1 MAYLLTHRE
10 LRAHDTG
17 AACIFCGTHHLC
29 PELDEHTGRA
39 YALVDG
45 RVAAFLHC
53 EQPVCPQLEAD
64 LWAESSLW
72 RCTCKPSVNVIG
84 PLCPHCKSERVATDL
99 GGFPGDTNARV
110 GGVYVRM
117 VKVVSKHSMV
127 ESEFAKVLDRMEKAM
142 PDNAIVVPSHF
153 NDHVEGADG
162 FPIPVSWW
170 KPRTLFRQFPTV
182 WESAESERR
191 EVEYVVRYSDGDVTG
206 ALQEF
211 DRTFES
217 ARDYLRTHAPKL
229 VNILETEQRT
239 ETRILLVDD
248 PSSPLAFLV
257 GFLAAVGHVYPM
269 FARDIAEDA
278 RKPFDGCDL
287 EEAEKHPWL
296 VATSVWHDNA
306 WATVTCH
313 LAPGTPVWA
322 PPRHA

>member
-10 LRAHDTG
+10 LRAQDTG
-17 AACIFCGTHHLC
+17 APCIFCGTHHLC

-39 YALVDG
+39 YALVEG

-127 ESEFAKVLDRMEKAM
+127 ESEFARVLDRMEKAM
-142 PDNAIVVPSHF
+142 PHNAIVVPSHF
-153 NDHVEGADG
+153 QDHVEGADG
-162 FPIPVSWW
+162 FPIPVRWW
-170 KPRTLFRQFPTV
+170 QPRTLFRMFPTV
-182 WESAESERR
+182 WRSAEEERR
-191 EVEYVVRYSDGDVTG
+191 EVEYVVRHTDGDVTA

-211 DRTFES
+211 DARFQS
-217 ARDYLRTHAPKL
+217 AREYLREHAPL
-229 VNILETEQRT
+229 TVQLLEDAGDR
-239 ETRILLVDD
+239 TRIH
-248 PSSPLAFLV
+248 LV
-257 GFLAAVGHVYPM
+257 GDAEVLPSFLAAVGVAYPM
-269 FARDIAEDA
+269 FARDLALDA
-278 RKPFDGCDL
+278 HQPFHACDL
-287 EEAEKHPWL
+287 DEADKHPWL
-296 VATSVWHDNA
+296 VATPEWKENN

-322 PPRHA
+322 HPRHA

>member
-17 AACIFCGTHHLC
+17 SPCIFCGTHHLC
-29 PELDEHTGRA
+29 PELDPHTGRV
-39 YALVDG
+39 YALCEG
-45 RVAAFLHC
+45 RVAAFLYC
-53 EQPVCPQLEAD
+53 SRPICPQLNAD
-64 LWAESSLW
+64 AWAEDSIW
-72 RCTCKPSVNVIG
+72 CCACKPSIELVG
-84 PLCPHCKSERVATDL
+84 PLCPHCKSERVATGMDI
-99 GGFPGDTNARV
+99 PVGDSPRRV

-117 VKVVSKHSMV
+117 VKVVSKHSMGAT
-127 ESEFAKVLDRMEKAM
+127 EFMRVLDAMSGAM
-142 PDNAIVVPSHF
+142 PDNAIVVPSASG
-153 NDHVEGADG
+153 DHVEAADS
-162 FPIPVSWW
+162 FDTPLRWW
-170 KPRTLFRQFPTV
+170 KPRTLFRMFPTV

-229 VNILETEQRT
+229 VNILETEQRP